1 MLNDTMVNDSVLS
14 LLCDPDTH
22 DPLVQRGES
31 LLNPIS
37 GRCFT
42 LRDNIPCFVGETTG
56 LNRKYQRMYDRLAP
70 FYDAAENLYFWM
82 MRKEGIRGILRQA
95 LHVPAKARMLEVSV
109 GTGANLTRLPQ
120 DAELYGLDLSWGM
133 LLRCRRK
140 MRRLSRDVFLCQGE
154 AERLP
159 FRDSSFDVVFHV
171 GGINFFNDRARALR
185 EMIRVARPGTRIVIA
200 DETEQAVQTVY
211 ERTPFVRRFF
221 KSRETVVRAPTELV
235 PPEMQEVRLETAFGD
250 KMYILSFRTPA
261 ACHG

>member
-1 MLNDTMVNDSVLS
+1 MWNDGMLKSSLLN

-22 DPLVQRGES
+22 EPLVQEGQT

-37 GRCFT
+37 GRCFP

-56 LNRKYQRMYDRLAP
+56 LNQKYQRMYDRLAP
-70 FYDAAENLYFWM
+70 FYDAAENLYFWA

-95 LHVPAKARMLEVSV
+95 LQVPAQARVLEVSV
-109 GTGANLTRLPQ
+109 GTGTNLTRLPP

-133 LLRCRRK
+133 LARCGRK
-140 MRRLSRDVFLCQGE
+140 LRRLSRDAFLCQGE

-159 FRDSSFDVVFHV
+159 FRDASFDVVFHV
-171 GGINFFNDRARALR
+171 GGINFFNDRAGALR
-185 EMIRVARPGTRIVIA
+185 EMIRVARPGTRIVVA

-235 PPEMQEVRLETAFGD
+235 PNEMQDVQLQTVFDD

-261 ACHG
+261 AGV